1 MNLKA
6 TDNLND
12 DKPVVIVDFV
22 ESEGGI
28 WAIIVDEE
36 GAIRCTRVCSLT
48 VRGPQSEALGLKVDK
63 VGCTE
68 TMGVSIVRA
77 MRKEMRKG
85 VKFGEGL

>member
-12 DKPVVIVDFV
+12 DKPVVIVDFI

-28 WAIIVDEE
+28 RAIIVDED
-36 GAIRCTRVCSLT
+36 GAIWCTRVCSLT
-48 VRGPQSEALGLKVDK
+48 VRGPQREALGLKVDK

-68 TMGVSIVRA
+68 AMTQSVARSLRA
-77 MRKEMRKG
+77 EMRKG
-85 VKFGEGL
+85 IKFGEGR